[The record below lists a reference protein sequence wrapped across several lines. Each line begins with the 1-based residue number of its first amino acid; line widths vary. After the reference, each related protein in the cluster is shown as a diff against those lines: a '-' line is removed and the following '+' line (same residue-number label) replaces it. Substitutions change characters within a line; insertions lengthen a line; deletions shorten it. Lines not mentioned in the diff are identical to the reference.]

1 MIPMENPKKGSALL
15 AAILLSA
22 IFLAAVAALLT
33 AAHTEYRGSLKSYY
47 NTAAFSLAEAGIDRA
62 ASFIAGGFPAAS
74 ITTVAAWPARTA
86 ATAQGWYQITGSDAY
101 RGYFHE
107 SLEKGR
113 TGQYYVICTP
123 SAGASQEYAVYSLG
137 IVSSGTGKIAI
148 HAERALKVVL
158 SQKDGTG
165 AGQGYALAAI
175 TSITAGQATTW
186 PFKEGDS
193 TGFVR
198 IGSFDSWKNK
208 RVDPTTKRK
217 IFDEPDWYT
226 EMKSTSTVYA
236 QGESAG
242 TNFGDKALVGVK
254 TGTLHLNNTIL
265 YGTAAAA
272 TGASIATT
280 SHFSADGKKT
290 VVDGTNGTTVVNL
303 AMAALNKF
311 AYLGMNAD
319 AQSKQMDAYR
329 IGVDDSE
336 GPLAKNSR
344 LVKNY
349 AIPDSVFE
357 VPTLPADFAST
368 KITATQEQNAKE
380 LTLAGGNYECP
391 QAMNSLQKITV
402 VGKAVLH
409 ITGSINSNSPLVLS
423 FADENSSLRI
433 VADST
438 VNLKLAPNPSYRAQQ
453 FEIGLTTNAGLTI
466 NLDSSTT
473 GFTGIIK
480 APLSTVQFSGN
491 STRDDSV
498 AGQKRRQQMR
508 GQIIA
513 NSINLPGSCNLDVLY
528 DVQIGG
534 GDDDGSTLSLASWRQ
549 ILPSEFTKA
558 AAL

>member
-1 MIPMENPKKGSALL
+1 MEHPKKGSALL

-33 AAHTEYRGSLKSYY
+33 VAHNEYRGSLKSYY

-62 ASFIAGGFPAAS
+62 ASFIAGGFPSAS
-74 ITTVAAWPARTA
+74 ITTVTAWPARTT
-86 ATAQGWYQITGSDAY
+86 ATAQGWYKITGTDAY
-101 RGYFHE
+101 RGYFHD

-113 TGQYYVICTP
+113 TGEYYVICTP
-123 SAGASQEYAVYSLG
+123 TAGTSKYAVYSLG
-137 IVSSGTGKIAI
+137 IVASGTGKIAI
-148 HAERALKVVL
+148 HAERAIKVVL
-158 SQKDGTG
+158 AQKPGSG

-208 RVDPTTKRK
+208 QVDPDTKQK

-226 EMKSTSTVYA
+226 EMKSTNPNLA
-236 QGESAG
+236 QGESTG

-254 TGTLHLNNTIL
+254 TGILHLNNTIL

-280 SHFSADGKKT
+280 AHYSADGQN
-290 VVDGTNGTTVVNL
+290 VVDGTNGTTIVNL
-303 AMAALNKF
+303 AIAATNKF
-311 AYLGMNAD
+311 AYRGLNAD
-319 AQSKQMDAYR
+319 AQSKQMSAYL

-336 GPLAKNSR
+336 GDLAKNSR

-357 VPTLPADFAST
+357 VPTLPADFANT
-368 KITATQEQNAKE
+368 KITATQDQNAKE

-391 QAMNSLQKITV
+391 QSMGSLQKITV
-402 VGKAVLH
+402 RGKAVLH
-409 ITGSINSNSPLVLS
+409 VTGSINSNSPLVLD

-438 VNLKLAPNPSYRAQQ
+438 VNLKLAPNSSYRAQQ
-453 FEIGLTTNAGLTI
+453 FEIGLTTSAGLTI
-466 NLDSSTT
+466 NLDNSTT
-473 GFTGIIK
+473 GFTGVIK

-491 STRDDSV
+491 SSRDDSV
-498 AGQKRRQQMR
+498 AGQKKRQQMR

-534 GDDDGSTLSLASWRQ
+534 GDDDGSTLSLASWKQ